1 MLKDLENVVS
11 RHQTLYSWQPAGAK
25 LEYYILDDIEDRLSL
40 NIMFLYYYSEIKD
53 LELVMPYFVYKIA
66 PGITKIVKNLEQ
78 MDDFEKFKDAKNYA
92 KEQRQLDAESGN
104 TYKVIFAENNIE
116 AEEKLQEQREE
127 TILREWEK

>member
-1 MLKDLENVVS
+1 
-11 RHQTLYSWQPAGAK
+11 
-25 LEYYILDDIEDRLSL
+25 
-40 NIMFLYYYSEIKD
+40 
-53 LELVMPYFVYKIA
+53 MPYFVYKIA

-78 MDDFEKFKDAKNYA
+78 MDDFEKFKEAKNYA
-92 KEQRQLDAESGN
+92 KEQREQDTDSGN